1 MKPSVQLQPKRN
13 VRIVGVRLIVD
24 GMNVVGS
31 RPDGWWRDREGAMRR
46 LVEAVSAYASESGGE
61 VTVVLDARPFDLGDA
76 AEGVMVRFAP
86 GGRNAGDDEIV
97 RLVEGDPGPQTLRV
111 VTSDREL
118 MSRVRALG
126 ARVVPAGEFRA
137 ELDRFE
143 NR

>member
-1 MKPSVQLQPKRN
+1 
-13 VRIVGVRLIVD
+13 
-24 GMNVVGS
+24 
-31 RPDGWWRDREGAMRR
+31 MRR
-46 LVEAVSAYASESGGE
+46 LVDALSAYASETGDE
-61 VTVVLDARPFDLGDA
+61 VTVVLDGRPFDLGDA
-76 AEGVMVRFAP
+76 ADEVTVRFAP

-97 RLVEGDPGPQTLRV
+97 RIVEGDPAPQTLRI

-143 NR
+143 DR